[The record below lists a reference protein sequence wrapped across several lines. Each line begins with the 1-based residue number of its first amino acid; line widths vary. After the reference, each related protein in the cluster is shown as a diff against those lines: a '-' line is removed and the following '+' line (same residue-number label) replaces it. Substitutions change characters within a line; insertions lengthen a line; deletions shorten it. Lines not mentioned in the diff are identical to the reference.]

1 LAATPKAE
9 LAKER
14 RALAQRRA
22 EANRN
27 NRKTCCRQEV
37 LYGISN
43 TQSWQVLK
51 ALRRVWAVPEE
62 EAAER
67 PGAGAER
74 PGAEAELPAWP
85 PLARAC
91 RSGYRLLPACSG
103 WASRRMNIG
112 YTLLFLRLSVDR
124 P

>member
-1 LAATPKAE
+1 LAAPPKAE
-9 LAKER
+9 LEKER
-14 RALAQRRA
+14 PAQEQRRA

-37 LYGISN
+37 LCGISN

-62 EAAER
+62 EAEP

-74 PGAEAELPAWP
+74 RGAAAEPPAWP
-85 PLARAC
+85 PLARVC
-91 RSGYRLLPACSG
+91 RSGYKLLPTCSG
-103 WASRRMNIG
+103 WAFRRMNIG